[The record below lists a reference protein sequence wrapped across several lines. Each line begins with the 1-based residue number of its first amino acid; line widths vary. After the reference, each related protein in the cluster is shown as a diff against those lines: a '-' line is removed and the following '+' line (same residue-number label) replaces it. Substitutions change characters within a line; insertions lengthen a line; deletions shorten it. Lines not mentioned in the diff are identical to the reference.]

1 MIEPLESPR
10 KRAYTVPVT
19 AQSVTRRSNRKQQL
33 GAQAPSSIGVFF
45 TSVDLPWRFVRG
57 SLRAGRLPNWPV
69 LLPPHSRH
77 PLRSKSSGGLQNQLG
92 VLS

>member
-1 MIEPLESPR
+1 MPLESAPALR
-10 KRAYTVPVT
+10 YARNVT
-19 AQSVTRRSNRKQQL
+19 ATAVTRRGNRKQQL

-45 TSVDLPWRFVRG
+45 TPVDLPWRFVRG

-77 PLRSKSSGGLQNQLG
+77 HLRSKSSGGLPIQLG

>member
-1 MIEPLESPR
+1 MVEFN
-10 KRAYTVPVT
+10 RALGYALTVAAT
-19 AQSVTRRSNRKQQL
+19 AATRRSNRSNQL
-33 GAQAPSSIGVFF
+33 GAQRLESALFLWPI
-45 TSVDLPWRFVRG
+45 LPQGRFVRG

-77 PLRSKSSGGLQNQLG
+77 HLRSKSSGGLQNQLG